1 MIFNSWKLENSNP
14 QVIENAWN
22 LLCVLQQKDRLVWNN
37 KKILGVSRTK
47 WWQILFLFLG
57 KLLLYDLVQWM
68 DRAGWSIFG
77 EQEICFYEVPPCKK
91 YTCMCGMR

>member
-37 KKILGVSRTK
+37 KKILWVSRTK

-57 KLLLYDLVQWM
+57 KLLLYDLV
-68 DRAGWSIFG
+68 RWSIFG
-77 EQEICFYEVPPCKK
+77 EQEIVFYEVPHCKK